1 MEITGAPQE
10 AMAMETAKTQM
21 SADVAVLK
29 KSMEI
34 DKDMASQLLDSI
46 PKVDHD
52 APAGQQVRMYA

>member
-1 MEITGAPQE
+1 MEITGSPQDV
-10 AMAMETAKTQM
+10 MAMESAKTEM

-34 DKDMASQLLDSI
+34 DKDMANQLLDAM
-46 PKVDHD
+46 PTVNHD